1 MRKLA
6 IIGITA
12 WFTCWCVLSL
22 CFISPAYAEKIPALS
37 EIPADLPL
45 EKREQLS
52 KQRQALE
59 KELADFQTAAFAFN
73 AKDAKDQSDAEYER
87 LDAWRTRYI
96 NAVKAFNEEMTK
108 TASSLKIPNNQTNSA
123 PKPEV
128 DLLGP
133 EGRRVIKGMN
143 ALAKRLGW
151 SLDKQTRLDKALN
164 SLGIDPAKWSDSDQI
179 RRTWKD
185 VLTRGQDADLVQ
197 EASQG
202 GGLGFPGAGKQTYA
216 QDCAIFA
223 LANAAGLPYGV
234 VAARAAKLI
243 HQGEW
248 RSASERANPQKVIE
262 QKGLIGGEVVMLVEA
277 FGQAEVVPSSDFAK
291 TLKEG
296 RPVLVGVVPKGGD
309 ARFGHAVV
317 LTKTFHHGGETWY
330 VMMDSNQGPQQR
342 LFLSAKELNTL
353 LKENGVAFRPEPGTT
368 PKLLRDGGDQ

>member
-1 MRKLA
+1 MKRTWFAVPVLLVGCWLLSSWLLPA
-6 IIGITA
+6 IA
-12 WFTCWCVLSL
+12 F
-22 CFISPAYAEKIPALS
+22 AEPIPALS
-37 EIPADLPL
+37 KVPDGLSPEVQTKLS
-45 EKREQLS
+45 REREL
-52 KQRQALE
+52 LD
-59 KELADFQTAAFAFN
+59 KELQTFLEAAAAFN
-73 AKDAKDQSDAEYER
+73 AKDAKDQSDAEYEK
-87 LDAWRTRYI
+87 LDAWRTQYI
-96 NAVKAFNEEMTK
+96 KSAKAFNEEMTK
-108 TASSLKIPNNQTNSA
+108 AASSLKVPNNQTNSA

-143 ALAKRLGW
+143 DLAKRLGW
-151 SLDKQTRLDKALN
+151 SLDKQARLDKALN
-164 SLGIDPAKWSDSDQI
+164 SLGIDPAKWSDSEQI

-185 VLTRGQDADLVQ
+185 VLIRGQDADLVQ

-216 QDCAIFA
+216 QDCAVFA

-234 VAARAAKLI
+234 VAARAAELI
-243 HQGEW
+243 RQGEW
-248 RSASERANPQKVIE
+248 CSAGERANPQKVIE
-262 QKGLIGGEVVMLVEA
+262 QKGLIGGEVVMLAEA

-291 TLKEG
+291 TLQEG

-317 LTKTFHHGGETWY
+317 LTKTFQHGGETWY

-342 LFLSAKELNTL
+342 MFLSAKELNTL

-368 PKLLRDGGDQ
+368 TKLLRDGGDQ